1 MQVDEVADA
10 AAGTNGDAGNAAG
23 RGGGDSNVDQARA
36 ADGSGGQPAPPAPSA
51 DVPQDD
57 GNGDDAWTDE
67 REAEAATADEL
78 KGVWLAEQKLAVAL
92 AQQGYAADHAVRAA
106 AEAQAAAAEEAWM
119 AAKAPI
125 AVSTRMQWAERALGR
140 AKRAQAKMEQSI
152 SQLDDDYEVERAAR
166 VQQLGDLR
174 AKTREK
180 QEKLAALTQ
189 EAAGEYPTNVDRVDD
204 GAVQGAK
211 EVLECQLGPALQEL
225 WEQAPADS
233 ELRSKLAGVMEA
245 ATGVHGYVT
254 YATRR
259 GGEADWSDIGGGYD
273 EDQYA
278 GTHDGWRGWQGRRDY
293 DDYRG
298 GGQYCWW
305 GDQRWEWNHG
315 WHSNGQWHD
324 GEEEPHDQ
332 PQDMDLRDVQVP
344 RWMRGCGAAAGH
356 DRDRAWKRG
365 RLDGD
370 GWGYQGRHV
379 DAAENAGDQEA
390 AARLQAQQHDAVL
403 AAQAAAAE
411 AGAAAGEATAVTPAP
426 PTPNAEDHRLEKR
439 REEVWHQAQVEN
451 VAVAC
456 SEIAAMSSDELE
468 QWAKENLV

>member
-10 AAGTNGDAGNAAG
+10 AAGTNGDAGNEA
-23 RGGGDSNVDQARA
+23 GGGGGGSNVDQARA
-36 ADGSGGQPAPPAPSA
+36 ADGSGGQQAPPAPSA

-106 AEAQAAAAEEAWM
+106 AEAQAAAAKEAWL
-119 AAKAPI
+119 AAKAPV

-166 VQQLGDLR
+166 VQQLGELR

-180 QEKLAALTQ
+180 QERLAALTQ
-189 EAAGEYPTNVDRVDD
+189 EAAGEYPPNMDRVDE

-233 ELRSKLAGVMEA
+233 ELRGKLAGIMEA
-245 ATGVHGYVT
+245 ATNVHGYVT

-259 GGEADWSDIGGGYD
+259 GGEADWYDIGGGYD
-273 EDQYA
+273 DDQYA
-278 GTHDGWRGWQGRRDY
+278 ASHDGWRGWQERRDY

-298 GGQYCWW
+298 GQDCWW
-305 GDQRWEWNHG
+305 GDQRWEWYQG
-315 WHSNGQWHD
+315 WHSNRQWH
-324 GEEEPHDQ
+324 EEEEESHEQ
-332 PQDMDLRDVQVP
+332 PRDMELCDVQVP
-344 RWMRGCGAAAGH
+344 LWMRGCRPAAGH
-356 DRDRAWKRG
+356 DRDPAWKRG
-365 RLDGD
+365 RFDCG
-370 GWGYQGRHV
+370 GWGIQGRHAD
-379 DAAENAGDQEA
+379 DASNGGDQGA
-390 AARLQAQQHDAVL
+390 AAGPQFQQHDAATG
-403 AAQAAAAE
+403 AA
-411 AGAAAGEATAVTPAP
+411 AGAAAGEAAVDAPVP
-426 PTPNAEDHRLEKR
+426 PTPNAEDYRLDKR
-439 REEVWHQAQVEN
+439 KEEVWHQAQAEN

-468 QWAKENLV
+468 RWAKENLV